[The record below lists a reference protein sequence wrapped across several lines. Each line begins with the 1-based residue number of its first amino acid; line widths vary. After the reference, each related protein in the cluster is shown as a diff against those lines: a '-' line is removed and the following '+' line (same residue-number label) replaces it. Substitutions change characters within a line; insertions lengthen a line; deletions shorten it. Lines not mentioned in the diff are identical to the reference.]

1 MEQDKREARP
11 TDWTRLM
18 HELGPCFAER
28 AVQCD
33 ANDAFVAENFS
44 ELKSRGVLIAGVPV
58 ELGGGGASYA
68 ELSEMLRVLGR
79 YCGSTALTL

>member
-1 MEQDKREARP
+1 
-11 TDWTRLM
+11 M